1 MSGDGDKHKGTAPG
15 RMLRVDGTVLHVL
28 REGDGPVCVLSGGLG
43 MSWFDWDPV
52 VARLAR
58 HRTVVR
64 FDRPGLGLSAPAAGP
79 PTAAGEAARIAHVL
93 DALGLPGP
101 CAVVGHSLAA
111 FHAEAFARL
120 HPERVAGLVL
130 VDGSV
135 EEDPRPR
142 LPRTVRTAW
151 AGGLASVLS
160 AAGLPRAL
168 GPTARRLTVRAS
180 TVRNHPRGP
189 HEAGVYR
196 TSRVLRACAL
206 ENATY
211 AYQAAEVAAL
221 RPEHPLRGVPV
232 TVLAAYDGSETPRE
246 LRWLERQ
253 RSLATQLG
261 GTFAVAAPAGHLV
274 MADAPDAVATA
285 VLSLTADP
293 DLEGPPR
300 GR

>member
-1 MSGDGDKHKGTAPG
+1 MSGDGKRRGTAPG

-28 REGDGPVCVLSGGLG
+28 REGSGPVCVLSGGLG
-43 MSWFDWDPV
+43 LGWFDWDPV
-52 VARLAR
+52 VARLAP

-64 FDRPGLGLSAPAAGP
+64 FDRPGLGLSAPAPGP
-79 PTAAGEAARIAHVL
+79 PTAAGEAGRIAHVL

-101 CAVVGHSLAA
+101 CTVVGHSLAA

-120 HPERVAGLVL
+120 HPDRAAGLVL

-135 EEDPRPR
+135 EEDARPR

-160 AAGLPRAL
+160 AAGLPRAF
-168 GPTARRLTVRAS
+168 GPAARRLTVRAS
-180 TVRNHPRGP
+180 TVRTHPRGP
-189 HEAGVYR
+189 HEAGAYR

-221 RPEHPLRGVPV
+221 RPGHPLRGLPV

-253 RSLATQLG
+253 RALAAELG

-285 VLSLTADP
+285 VLTLTADP

>member
-1 MSGDGDKHKGTAPG
+1 MSGDGGKRKGPAPG

-28 REGDGPVCVLSGGLG
+28 CEGGGPVCVLSGGLG

-52 VARLAR
+52 AARLAP

-64 FDRPGLGLSAPAAGP
+64 FDRPGLGLSAPATGP
-79 PTAAGEAARIAHVL
+79 PTAAGEAARIARVL
-93 DALGLPGP
+93 DALGLYGP
-101 CAVVGHSLAA
+101 CTVVGHSLAA

-120 HPERVAGLVL
+120 HPERAAGLVL

-189 HEAGVYR
+189 HEAGAYR
-196 TSRVLRACAL
+196 TSRVLRACAM

-211 AYQAAEVAAL
+211 AYQAAEVATL
-221 RPEHPLRGVPV
+221 RPDHPLRGVPV

-253 RSLATQLG
+253 RALATQLG
-261 GTFAVAAPAGHLV
+261 GAFAVAAPAGHLI

-293 DLEGPPR
+293 DLEGPR

>member
-1 MSGDGDKHKGTAPG
+1 M
-15 RMLRVDGTVLHVL
+15 
-28 REGDGPVCVLSGGLG
+28 
-43 MSWFDWDPV
+43 
-52 VARLAR
+52 
-58 HRTVVR
+58 
-64 FDRPGLGLSAPAAGP
+64 
-79 PTAAGEAARIAHVL
+79 
-93 DALGLPGP
+93 
-101 CAVVGHSLAA
+101 
-111 FHAEAFARL
+111 
-120 HPERVAGLVL
+120 L

-151 AGGLASVLS
+151 AGGLASLLS

-189 HEAGVYR
+189 HEAGAYR
-196 TSRVLRACAL
+196 TSRVLRACAM

-221 RPEHPLRGVPV
+221 RPDHPLRGVPV

-253 RSLATQLG
+253 RALATQLG
-261 GTFAVAAPAGHLV
+261 GAFAVAAPAGHLI

-293 DLEGPPR
+293 DLEGPR